1 MREDWTSGG
10 VRQLLLYTGR
20 SDGTY
25 NSGTNFHT
33 SNTHD
38 PATYS
43 GSFYVADVDGDG
55 RDDFIV
61 KWHHENTN
69 DVNFLTY
76 RWTDNGLTVVRSDTF
91 TNEIP
96 YFNAS

>member
-25 NSGTNFHT
+25 NSGTNFPT

-43 GSFYVADVDGDG
+43 GSFYVADVDG

-61 KWHHENTN
+61 KWHYQNTN
-69 DVNFLTY
+69 AVNFLTY
-76 RWTDNGLTVVRSDTF
+76 RWTNNGLTVVRSASF
-91 TNEIP
+91 TTVIP
-96 YFNAS
+96 YFDAS